1 MSPNDMSDDDL
12 ERERRASAEALARV
26 TEAARG
32 VDAPR
37 DPATVLGT
45 GLAVAMPP
53 APLPVAPPATWNPPS
68 PPDLGPVNASW
79 PAPVERKT
87 GPMGA
92 ILEST
97 RAKDHAAQV
106 KFNSDQ
112 VRFDNAL
119 VEWVSAHFAATHRH
133 YDGVISGM
141 QQRMDDIDARHRS
154 LELEVVRHVHE
165 MARRIDLVLGEGEK
179 GRVAHEAALRSI
191 RERLRALEEALRD
204 AVPRT

>member
-1 MSPNDMSDDDL
+1 MSEDDL
-12 ERERRASAEALARV
+12 KRERQASAEALARV
-26 TEAARG
+26 SEAARG

-37 DPATVLGT
+37 DAAAVLGPEPIVT
-45 GLAVAMPP
+45 LPPAAPAVAP
-53 APLPVAPPATWNPPS
+53 APTWNPPS

-112 VRFDNAL
+112 VQFDNAL
-119 VEWVSAHFAATHRH
+119 VEWVCAHFAATHRH
-133 YDGVISGM
+133 YDSVISGM

-154 LELEVVRHVHE
+154 LEREVVRHVHE
-165 MARRIDLVLGEGEK
+165 MARRIDVVLGEGEK
-179 GRVAHEAALRSI
+179 GRVAHEAALRSV
-191 RERLRALEEALRD
+191 RERLRALEETLRN
-204 AVPRT
+204 AAPRG